1 MKENA
6 LLEQSRRFAKE
17 IESLCKRLSCNRGR
31 DNYIHQLRKSS
42 TSIFANIS
50 EAQYPQSVADM
61 LSKFRIA
68 LKECI
73 ETESWL
79 DMLHDSGYISDEE
92 FKTNRNACGRIRRLL
107 IASCSTLENNSN

>member
-1 MKENA
+1 MKGNV
-6 LLEQSRRFAKE
+6 LLEQARVFAKE
-17 IESLCKRLSCNRGR
+17 IESLCKSLSCNLGI

-42 TSIFANIS
+42 SSIFANIS
-50 EAQYPQSVADM
+50 EAQYPQSAADM

-79 DMLHDSGYISDEE
+79 DMLHDSKYISDEE
-92 FKTNRNACGRIRRLL
+92 FKHSRNNCGRIRRLL
-107 IASCSTLENNSN
+107 IASCSTLGKNSN

>member
-1 MKENA
+1 MKENV
-6 LLEQSRRFAKE
+6 LLEQSRAFAKE
-17 IESLCKRLSCNRGR
+17 IEKLCKSLYCNRGM

-42 TSIFANIS
+42 SSIFANIS

-79 DMLHDSGYISDEE
+79 DMLHDSEYISDEE
-92 FKTNRNACGRIRRLL
+92 FKRNRNSCGRLRRLL
-107 IASCSTLENNSN
+107 IASCSTLEKNSN

>member
-1 MKENA
+1 MKENV
-6 LLEQSRRFAKE
+6 LLEQSRRFVKE
-17 IESLCKRLSCNRGR
+17 IESLCKRLSCNRAL
-31 DNYIHQLRKSS
+31 DNYIYQMRKSS
-42 TSIFANIS
+42 SSIFANVS

-79 DMLHDSGYISDEE
+79 DMLHDSGYISDQE
-92 FKTNRNACGRIRRLL
+92 FKRNRNDCGRIRRLL
-107 IASCSTLENNSN
+107 VASCSTLEKNSN